1 MRDAEID
8 TRSAAT
14 SAFPGELMIW
24 LSASFPV
31 GGFAYSQGLET
42 AVEKEWVRDRAT
54 LAHWLRG
61 LLEHGS
67 LRNDLVFISLIQR
80 ADGRARIEALIELAA
95 ALQPSGERHGEAVT
109 QGRSFVQAYEAAWQ
123 AGTPSFTELT
133 GSMTLPA
140 ALAVAARQHDI
151 PVRATLEAYA
161 IAFLNNLVSA
171 AIRLGVVGQ
180 FDGQRIMAGLLAP
193 ARAVCCGSLNA
204 TEDDLGSATWGA
216 DLASMLHE
224 TQTTRLFRS

>member
-1 MRDAEID
+1 MRDAGID
-8 TRSAAT
+8 TRSTDT

-42 AVEKEWVRDRAT
+42 AVEKGWVTDRST
-54 LAHWLRG
+54 LANWLHG

-67 LRNDLVFISLIQR
+67 LRNDLVFISLIQQ
-80 ADGRARIEALIELAA
+80 ADGCAQIDALIDLAT
-95 ALQPSGERHGEAVT
+95 ALQPTSERNGEAIT
-109 QGRSFVQAYEAAWQ
+109 QGRSFVQAYEAAWR
-123 AGTPSFTELT
+123 AGSPSFTELT
-133 GSMTLPA
+133 GPMTLPA
-140 ALAVAARQHDI
+140 ALAIAARQHAI
-151 PVRATLEAYA
+151 PVRACLEAYA

-180 FDGQRIMAGLLAP
+180 FDGQRIMADLLVP
-193 ARAVCCGSLNA
+193 ARAVCSGSLNA